1 MLKAVITLFAGAAI
15 ALTVVGPTLAGHT
28 ASGGGTYFVATG
40 ILSQFQFSPGSLQCK
55 VATAPPFAREF
66 QMFMFSTSI
75 TDFATDTT
83 VSPPVAMVEGEMVS
97 TTVLGRGR
105 NRQVLTEVAPFEA
118 VGEDADTPG
127 AGFDFFSLTV
137 EYDDVGGGQG
147 QLFGGLGFGSCD
159 GTTCT
164 ITFEGTLES
173 GNVRVHQ
180 RGG

>member
-1 MLKAVITLFAGAAI
+1 MVKAVVILFAGAAI
-15 ALTVVGPTLAGHT
+15 ASTVVGPTLAAHT
-28 ASGGGTYFVATG
+28 ASGGGTYFVAPG
-40 ILSQFQFSPGSLQCK
+40 FLSQFQFSPGFLQCK
-55 VATAPPFAREF
+55 IAEVGKPTVF

-75 TDFATDTT
+75 TGFATDTT

-137 EYDDVGGGQG
+137 FYAAGGGQG
-147 QLFGGLGFGSCD
+147 PLFASLGFGMCN

-164 ITFEGTLES
+164 ITFEGTLDS

>member
-75 TDFATDTT
+75 TDFRTDTHGF
-83 VSPPVAMVEGEMVS
+83 PPLVMVEGDMVS
-97 TTVLGRGR
+97 TTVFGRGK
-105 NRQVLTEVAPFEA
+105 NREVLTEVVPFEA
-118 VGEDADTPG
+118 VGEDAGTPG

-137 EYDDVGGGQG
+137 EYADVMGGQG
-147 QLFGGLGFGSCD
+147 PQFAGLSFGSCD
-159 GTTCT
+159 GSTCT

-173 GNVRVHQ
+173 GNVRVH
-180 RGG
+180 